1 MARSRMMHM
10 ERTLGFATRF
20 LSEVRDDLGRTLLD
34 GMNMPPRIRSVHE
47 APGHATPEFRTL
59 NIPIPDELGGV
70 SPEILSGV
78 IARFSADKKPD
89 RLLLAFEAQ
98 MDGESVL
105 IAEARDRAGTRLFW
119 MQAFRAEGTHVE
131 WSEPHGG
138 GWRDPGDEEMILDA
152 SFKGRAIIAPE
163 ALVAVKREPVRR
175 EAVQREAAIPAR

>member
-20 LSEVRDDLGRTLLD
+20 LSEVRDDLGRTALD

-59 NIPIPDELGGV
+59 NIPIPDGLGAV
-70 SPEILSGV
+70 PPDILSGV
-78 IARFSADKKPD
+78 IARFASTKKPD

-98 MDGESVL
+98 MDGGSVL

-119 MQAFRAEGTHVE
+119 VQPFRAAGTSVE
-131 WSEPHGG
+131 WGDPVGG
-138 GWRDPGDEEMILDA
+138 GWRDPDAEEMILDA
-152 SFKGRAIIAPE
+152 SFEGRALPEPSVSRRAAP
-163 ALVAVKREPVRR
+163 V
-175 EAVQREAAIPAR
+175 REAAIPAR